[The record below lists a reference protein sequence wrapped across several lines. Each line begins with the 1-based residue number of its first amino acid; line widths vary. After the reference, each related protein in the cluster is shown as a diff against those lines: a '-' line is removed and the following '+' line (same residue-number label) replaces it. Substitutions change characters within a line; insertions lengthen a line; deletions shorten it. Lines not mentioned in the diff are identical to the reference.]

1 MPSLS
6 KRASRLVCV
15 IAFAALCLIG
25 WVAQA
30 TRAQA
35 PAENTASPQFPG
47 VTATAPPLLQDHPDK
62 AVASKPSSSADLGQP
77 PIQEQI
83 APSVAASHEESQPAP
98 DSSKAA
104 ASPPT
109 LIADSLTP
117 NPAEDPE
124 KAALAFVEQNQKQA
138 ESQLKNL
145 KDEEANLRARLRKVE
160 AGIKRWESLLGAL
173 KQSQVLAVAP
183 TSPVDNPKPPVDKK

>member
-1 MPSLS
+1 MLSLS
-6 KRASRLVCV
+6 KRTSRLACV

-25 WVAQA
+25 WVAND
-30 TRAQA
+30 TLAQG
-35 PAENTASPQFPG
+35 PAEKPASPQLLG
-47 VTATAPPLLQDHPDK
+47 VTATEPSLPQDQPDK
-62 AVASKPSSSADLGQP
+62 PVASKPPSSADLGQP

-83 APSVAASHEESQPAP
+83 PPSIAASREESQPAA

-104 ASPPT
+104 APPPT

-124 KAALAFVEQNQKQA
+124 KAALAFVEQNQMQA

-173 KQSQVLAVAP
+173 KQSQVLTVAP